1 MFAKIPVDREQMFQ
15 SGYTIDDLLIGKV
28 GIVGICKGKIT
39 PAQMK
44 SPFDYFQQPG
54 DPKRTPQND
63 IVICGKNPSPT
74 AMTVGGNRAEQGYYI
89 DILAVIQA
97 VSFEA

>member
-1 MFAKIPVDREQMFQ
+1 
-15 SGYTIDDLLIGKV
+15 
-28 GIVGICKGKIT
+28 
-39 PAQMK
+39 MK

-63 IVICGKNPSPT
+63 IVICGKNPLPT